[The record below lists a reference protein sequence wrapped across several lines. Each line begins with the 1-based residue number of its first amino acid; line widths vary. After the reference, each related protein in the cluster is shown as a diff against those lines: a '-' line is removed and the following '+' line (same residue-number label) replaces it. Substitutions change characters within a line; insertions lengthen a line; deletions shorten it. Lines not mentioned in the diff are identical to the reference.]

1 MSMHSPEF
9 EIVPAR
15 EANLAVEIVEAK
27 LVNDEYAIKVFLDV
41 YKNTSAHTVRSYK
54 KECLR
59 FLLWLHTR
67 YPAQPFL
74 LPNVTNEDISDYL
87 DFLGNPAPFS
97 ADFLKAHGWKHQP
110 FRKALDPE
118 SRKHCV
124 TVLNKMF
131 TTLRNIRATGNQPY
145 CLFNPVADAA
155 KINRRNK
162 SPDEEYQ
169 SLTPEEWQTILD
181 TIEDLPRENDRD
193 IKHYHRA
200 RWIMQLLYR
209 AFLRRDEAASLRM
222 SDFKPSPDGW
232 FLSFIGKG
240 NKPAKIIA
248 TSKLMEEL
256 GIYRR
261 SLGLPSMP
269 VFGEDN
275 PAIMAVTGGSKGVSD
290 QAIYLI
296 CKTIFG
302 MASDRMASVD
312 SAASARLAQATPHW
326 MRHTGITHTM
336 ESGVHPRYVQAQ
348 ARHSSL
354 NVTAAYDHK
363 EQRAW
368 RKAFESVK

>member
-1 MSMHSPEF
+1 MHSPEF

-15 EANLAVEIVEAK
+15 ETNLAVEIVEAK

-67 YPAQPFL
+67 YPAQPCL
-74 LPNVTNEDISDYL
+74 LPNVTNEDSSDYL

-169 SLTPEEWQTILD
+169 SLTPEEWQAILD
-181 TIEDLPRENDRD
+181 TIEDLPPQINSGNQETAFVPVTLIVAPETVEVRVLAAPSTK
-193 IKHYHRA
+193 IPPP
-200 RWIMQLLYR
+200 LLDNVKDLPFR
-209 AFLRRDEAASLRM
+209 SRVPAFSNCNTL
-222 SDFKPSPDGW
+222 
-232 FLSFIGKG
+232 
-240 NKPAKIIA
+240 
-248 TSKLMEEL
+248 
-256 GIYRR
+256 
-261 SLGLPSMP
+261 P
-269 VFGEDN
+269 VFPFTVTLLASFTD
-275 PAIMAVTGGSKGVSD
+275 PAVLLITKKLKVSPNV
-290 QAIYLI
+290 LV
-296 CKTIFG
+296 IF
-302 MASDRMASVD
+302 
-312 SAASARLAQATPHW
+312 
-326 MRHTGITHTM
+326 
-336 ESGVHPRYVQAQ
+336 
-348 ARHSSL
+348 
-354 NVTAAYDHK
+354 
-363 EQRAW
+363 
-368 RKAFESVK
+368 